1 MRLLSSATKMV
12 SSSQLLTVDNIPE
25 IWKTEILPN
34 IRKEI
39 RNALKTE
46 IENINCLKTNLSKRL
61 DLIELSRQLNLSVIN
76 AIPS

>member
-1 MRLLSSATKMV
+1 MRLLSSATKMA
-12 SSSQLLTVDNIPE
+12 SSSQLLTVDNIRE

-34 IRKEI
+34 IRKGI

-61 DLIELSRQLNLSVIN
+61 DLIELSQQLNLSVIN